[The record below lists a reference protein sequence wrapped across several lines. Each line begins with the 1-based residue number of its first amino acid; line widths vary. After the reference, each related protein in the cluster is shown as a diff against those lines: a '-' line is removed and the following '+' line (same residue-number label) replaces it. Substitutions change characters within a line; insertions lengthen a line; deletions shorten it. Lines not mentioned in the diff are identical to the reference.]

1 MVRASWLAVCCVLGA
16 APLALACDNG
26 GGDDADAEPPA
37 EILSPEPAGAPT
49 QLADGRLGCMGSN
62 APDPADPGT
71 LELTGYVRTLADPGA
86 TAEPPAVEVA
96 AFTSSGAPLGSA
108 FADPSK
114 DGRIAVS
121 VPVQEE
127 GFTGYLEI
135 SDAAFLPYRFQSN
148 RAVTS
153 TDVDGWAWLVTQ
165 AEVDQWA
172 TDLGVT
178 YDSSRGVLI
187 GSIHDCVNFG
197 IGAAVLQIDG
207 ETDGVF
213 YVSVLDAAPGDTYTG
228 LSGRF
233 VVPNL
238 PPGDTVV
245 KAFGRLEQGGPLTLL
260 AAGEVEVV
268 AGTITS
274 VDLQPK

>member
-1 MVRASWLAVCCVLGA
+1 MARASWLLVLA
-16 APLALACDNG
+16 APLAFACSG
-26 GGDDADAEPPA
+26 GDDDDDADAAPA

-49 QLADGRLGCMGSN
+49 VVADGSLGCMGRN
-62 APDPADPGT
+62 DPDPADPGN
-71 LELTGYVRTLADPGA
+71 LELTGYVRTLADQGA
-86 TAEPPAVEVA
+86 TAEPPLPAVEVEA
-96 AFTSSGAPLGSA
+96 YSSGGALLASA
-108 FADPSK
+108 FSDPTK
-114 DGRIAVS
+114 DGRVAIA

-127 GFTGYLEI
+127 GFTGYVQV

-148 RAVTS
+148 RPVTS
-153 TDVDGWAWLVTQ
+153 NDVDGWAWLATQ

-178 YDSSRGVLI
+178 YDSSRGILI

-197 IGAAVLQIDG
+197 IGATVLQVAG

-213 YVSVLDAAPGDTYTG
+213 YVSDIDPAPGDTYTDV
-228 LSGRF
+228 SGRF

-238 PPGDTVV
+238 TPGNKVV
-245 KAFGRLEQGGPLTLL
+245 KAFGRLEASGPLTLL
-260 AAGEVEVV
+260 ASGEFEVV